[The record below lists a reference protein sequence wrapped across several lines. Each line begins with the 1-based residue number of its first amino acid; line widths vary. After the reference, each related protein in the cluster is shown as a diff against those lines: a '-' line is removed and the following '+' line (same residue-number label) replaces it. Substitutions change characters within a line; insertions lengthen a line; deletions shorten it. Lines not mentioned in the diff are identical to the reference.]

1 MHWGVGVEDP
11 PPLKGGRGSPPLKN
25 AHFAFRPPPQG
36 GRASEASP
44 ASEASYSKRSEPEAT
59 ELHIRHAKNYT

>member
-1 MHWGVGVEDP
+1 MVYIYGGVYFVVLANIDTAE
-11 PPLKGGRGSPPLKN
+11 R
-25 AHFAFRPPPQG
+25 FRPG
-36 GRASEASP
+36 LASEASQ